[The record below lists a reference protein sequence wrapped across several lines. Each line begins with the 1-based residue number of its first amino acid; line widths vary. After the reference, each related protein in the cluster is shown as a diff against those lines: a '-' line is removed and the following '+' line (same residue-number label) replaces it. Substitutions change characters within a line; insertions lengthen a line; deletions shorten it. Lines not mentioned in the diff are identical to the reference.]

1 MPPASLCASLESAVV
16 AVRKI
21 VVGVECYG
29 SADQTLDRKQQ
40 VLADAIKA
48 FDRDVPSAKKALVD
62 EFRKTL
68 GVENE

>member
-1 MPPASLCASLESAVV
+1 VV

-29 SADQTLDRKQQ
+29 SAAQTLDQKQQ
-40 VLADAIKA
+40 VLAGAMKMFSIET
-48 FDRDVPSAKKALVD
+48 FHRRRLALVD

-68 GVENE
+68 GVENG